1 LDSTLAAHKR
11 RSVLLVLCCTVF
23 GAIAQV
29 LIKTGA
35 PKLGV
40 QPSLAHTALSIL
52 TNAPIMSGLVLYGLS
67 TVLLVLALRHGDLSM
82 IYPVIA
88 LTFVWVTIL
97 SAIVFGESMNAYK
110 ISGIAIIV
118 AGVSI
123 LGVGARR

>member
-1 LDSTLAAHKR
+1 M
-11 RSVLLVLCCTVF
+11 
-23 GAIAQV
+23 
-29 LIKTGA
+29 LIKSGA

-40 QPSLAHTALSIL
+40 QPSLVDTALSIL
-52 TNAPIMSGLVLYGLS
+52 TNVPIISGLALYGLS

-97 SAIVFGESMNAYK
+97 SALVFGESMSAYK
-110 ISGIAIIV
+110 IFGIAIIV

-123 LGVGARR
+123 LGLGSRR